1 MRVVP
6 ELGFEPYCHEGFH
19 GEVRPVDQEV
29 TGDQPDLGGDMR
41 VMVEFQAAITCKH
54 GHTIAPTCARGCRRA
69 TWLDAVVRQQ
79 NETEPPRTVR
89 DVVEEFIAAKKISG
103 IEVVERFIR
112 GAVRRERRKRYTK
125 VAAVSGISVTAALLV
140 YQGGKLFYRLW
151 SEHRSD
157 REQKKP

>member
-1 MRVVP
+1 
-6 ELGFEPYCHEGFH
+6 
-19 GEVRPVDQEV
+19 VDQEV

-69 TWLDAVVRQQ
+69 TWLDAVVRPR

-103 IEVVERFIR
+103 VEVVERFVK
-112 GAVRRERRKRYTK
+112 GEVRRERRKRYTK
-125 VAAVSGISVTAALLV
+125 VAALSGISVTAALLV
-140 YQGGKLFYRLW
+140 YKGGKLFYRLW
-151 SEHRSD
+151 AERRAD
-157 REQKKP
+157 REQKKA

>member
-1 MRVVP
+1 M
-6 ELGFEPYCHEGFH
+6 
-19 GEVRPVDQEV
+19 DQEV

-54 GHTIAPTCARGCRRA
+54 GSTIAPTCARGCKRA
-69 TWLDAVVRQQ
+69 TWLEAVVRPR

-89 DVVEEFIAAKKISG
+89 DVVEAFIAAKKISG
-103 IEVVERFIR
+103 IEVVERFVT

-125 VAAVSGISVTAALLV
+125 VAALSGISVTAALLV

-151 SEHRSD
+151 AEHRAD
-157 REQKKP
+157 RETKKP